1 MAMVGLSRRQAL
13 GLAAGAGIFSSLR
26 YHRARAQEP
35 RFFRIATGPT
45 ESSLFQV
52 GALIGQIVSSPPGS
66 RECDRGGSCGVPG
79 LIAVTQTTAGSA
91 ANVDLIKSRRID
103 SGLCRAD
110 IAFWAFN
117 GSGMYRLSGAVAN
130 LRAIASLF
138 PEAVHVVVRRDSGI
152 TSLAGLR
159 GKRVALG
166 EQDSSVLVT
175 ARAILEAAAIPEN
188 TLQARLL
195 APGAA
200 ADALREGQIDAFF
213 EMAGVPSPVVADLA
227 VHLEIALL
235 PIPDA
240 VLQRLREGA
249 PFLNRAAIAAD
260 AYDGLPE
267 VASVAIGCLWVVQ
280 AEAEQEVVLGLA
292 RALFNPGNR
301 RALDGNPLGR
311 SITLD
316 SALDGI
322 AFHLHPGAAQFYLDA
337 GVDAAVVRRLQ
348 P

>member
-1 MAMVGLSRRQAL
+1 MPAL
-13 GLAAGAGIFSSLR
+13 FKSALNSAGVTEKVRESYKAGANDYNDLV
-26 YHRARAQEP
+26 QKM
-35 RFFRIATGPT
+35 
-45 ESSLFQV
+45 L
-52 GALIGQIVSSPPGS
+52 
-66 RECDRGGSCGVPG
+66 
-79 LIAVTQTTAGSA
+79 A

-110 IAFWAFN
+110 IAYWAFN
-117 GSGMYRLSGAVAN
+117 GAGMYRLSGAVAN

-138 PEAVHVVVRRDSGI
+138 PEAVHVVVRRDGGI
-152 TSLAGLR
+152 TDLAGLR

-166 EQDSSVLVT
+166 EQDSSILFT
-175 ARAILEAAAIPEN
+175 ARAILDVAGIPEN
-188 TLQARLL
+188 ALQARLL

-235 PIPDA
+235 PMPDA

-249 PFLNRAAIAAD
+249 PFLNRAVIAAD
-260 AYDGLPE
+260 AYDSLPE
-267 VASVAIGCLWVVQ
+267 IASVAIGCLWVVQ
-280 AEAEQEVVLGLA
+280 AEAEQEIVLGLA

-311 SITLD
+311 SITLE

-322 AFHLHPGAAQFYLDA
+322 AFQLHPGAAQFYLDA
-337 GVDAAVVRRLQ
+337 GVDPATVRRLQ